1 MQKSLTAKQQVWF
14 DHVAAAQCAGQSLSV
29 YAQTHQLSL
38 KALYNWSLNFSKRDR
53 RESAQPVPF
62 IKVLSPSK
70 ATSSIQAPIMIS
82 LPNGVRVQC
91 ETLTSDVLAL
101 LRAW

>member
-1 MQKSLTAKQQVWF
+1 MHKSLTAKQQVWF
-14 DHVAAAQCAGQSLSV
+14 DHLAAAQCAGQSLSA

-38 KALYNWSLNFSKRDR
+38 KALYRWRWQL
-53 RESAQPVPF
+53 AQRQKATPAPTPF
-62 IKVLSPSK
+62 VKILSPTPS
-70 ATSSIQAPIMIS
+70 ALAMPAPIMIS